1 MKPTFLRGPRTLALL
16 LIAVAACPL
25 AASQST
31 NPSKWWTSEQ
41 YQREL
46 GLKPEQSRRLEEIFQ
61 QAAPGERTLKKTLD
75 DAEAQFEKIVAT
87 ADEKTAL
94 DQLDRV
100 VKARADLMLSHS
112 VMLYHMRKVLTPE
125 QWTKLG
131 VLSAAAERE
140 RQKAPDK
147 AK

>member
-1 MKPTFLRGPRTLALL
+1 MKPTFSWGPRILALL
-16 LIAVAACPL
+16 LIAAAAVAAV

-31 NPSKWWTSEQ
+31 NPPKWWQSDQ

-61 QAAPGERTLKKTLD
+61 QAAPGERTLKLKLD
-75 DAEAQFEKIVAT
+75 EAEAQFERIVAT

-94 DQLDRV
+94 EQIERV
-100 VKARADLMLSHS
+100 VKARADLMQAHS

-131 VLSAAAERE
+131 ALNTAAE
-140 RQKAPDK
+140 RQKASDK

>member
-1 MKPTFLRGPRTLALL
+1 MKPTFSWGPRILALL
-16 LIAVAACPL
+16 LIAAAVGAV

-31 NPSKWWTSEQ
+31 NPPKWWQSEQ

-46 GLKPEQSRRLEEIFQ
+46 GLKPEQSRKIEDIFQ
-61 QAAPGERTLKKTLD
+61 QAAPGERTLKLKLD
-75 DAEAQFEKIVAT
+75 EAEAQFERIVAS

-94 DQLDRV
+94 EQIERV
-100 VKARADLMLSHS
+100 VKARADLMQAHS

-131 VLSAAAERE
+131 LLIAASEQ
-140 RQKAPDK
+140 QKTPEK
-147 AK
+147 PR